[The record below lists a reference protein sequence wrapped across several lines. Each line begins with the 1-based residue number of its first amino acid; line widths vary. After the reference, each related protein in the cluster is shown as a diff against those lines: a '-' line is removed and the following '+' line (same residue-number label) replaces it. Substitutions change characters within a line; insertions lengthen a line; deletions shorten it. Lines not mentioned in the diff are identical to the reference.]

1 MKKYLFLLLFF
12 ITTTHASNECIG
24 FYGVKL
30 NGFVGDTVETLSQS
44 QDCSEKLKSTK
55 YNILTGQAKSDF
67 CSCSATN
74 PKSVAGNSL
83 LEIKKDPNFKINK
96 IKLKKEIEEKYAKSI
111 RSKILGTLSRSF
123 NFDNLA
129 KRGYLSNSIARDEN
143 SNKCNLDKL
152 LENIGEFNK
161 YKESNSFC
169 SNKEKLFEERKKL
182 LFPEGQEAF
191 IQNLKDTANTI
202 AKGVRANGSCL
213 TYQNYLELNS
223 TIPTNSEA
231 VKILQSSSSWE
242 DFKSRVAD
250 ELSTYNRYKNNLNK
264 VRTSNNNDAVANKLW
279 GFSGIEGRGKEVY
292 RMLKANPS
300 FELALRDKEHFLKM
314 RKDLNLFEN
323 DYSNGGFAPQ
333 TQKNQDPNEFFNK
346 NSEQSLQAH
355 LKSCDN
361 EGLPQ
366 VRGGRG
372 GGTTPKSESIGLKQS
387 IAKFLCDEE
396 LPLPRYA
403 DIDNLSGLKSRTS
416 GNEEDVFRNTLK
428 SDLICESK
436 ASYDPVFFSD
446 IDSLTTPASDIDLS
460 DPKNFLSD
468 YKDFS
473 SVICK
478 FVNSDCSDP
487 AKSITMKECSRL
499 TSMADF
505 ALDNAMVAFYKNNK
519 LDELSNEK
527 NLPFAKKPIYRKLQN
542 ILSNGSLSDAEAVA
556 ELENF
561 INSKFTIDKNNP
573 DFKNLK
579 EAMLL
584 LRDKTASVRI
594 YKDSLPFMDKLPPS
608 SRNNLSAYYNFSSKG
623 GAFLESIKDT
633 PEGKILYRNFTKDT
647 SLSLSDSATDNIFSD
662 VFINGQRTNGDLS
675 INKPLYAT
683 AGPEVDIDY
692 LTKTTKP
699 KDSDNPINNI
709 DLGSVAKP
717 LDGNTIRTSLGTGM
731 LPRGTG
737 FNPKSLPRDLSG
749 DTTVSKDQNTSS
761 ADASKPGSTTVD
773 ASNSSTKIRSL
784 DDLLS
789 RAVPPQVNKDNK
801 DIVIVSSPD
810 TPKDQD
816 DTKKASAPS
825 DTGETRNSK
834 SWSNTVEQFG
844 LTRTTKDSSEDTQGS
859 RFNYDT
865 RLSYES
871 DSLSKSSGSERIGG
885 FGKMFD
891 SNQSEKEKILA
902 EIRDLEAKIKEKRDG
917 HSTNNDEISNA
928 ENINNQLKRRVAD
941 LENQINNNS
950 NYNNHNS
957 RNFDNQNYGSNN
969 NDTDSNGNNNID
981 PRDPFSRVDTSREIT
996 ADHMDAIDPAGQSAK
1011 SGGGGSGK
1019 KAIGLS
1025 KNKTSTPES
1034 EADLGGK
1041 STKKRKP
1048 ASAEY
1053 ELDPELICG
1062 FEQQELNCIFE
1073 HSEIFARYKKDQIK
1087 SLVEGLLLHG
1097 HSFKTIE
1104 MFRNRDPNI
1113 PNEYVIHYFEPAKNL
1128 SNEDKIAQFELV
1140 KKMMTD
1146 YKKNYSFLKAI
1157 ASKVVRTKSIKI
1169 NKKEAFSK
1177 MKNTLKRP
1185 DIDKLLIRRLKLIER
1200 LPANTKK

>member
-1 MKKYLFLLLFF
+1 M
-12 ITTTHASNECIG
+12 TTTHASNECAG
-24 FYGVKL
+24 FHGVKL
-30 NGFVGDTVETLSQS
+30 NGFVGDTVESLSQS
-44 QDCSEKLKSTK
+44 LDCSEKLKTSK
-55 YNILTGQAKSDF
+55 YNVLAGQAKSDF

-74 PKSVAGNSL
+74 PKSVTGNSL
-83 LEIKKDPNFKINK
+83 LEIKKDPNFKKNK

-129 KRGYLSNSIARDEN
+129 KRGYLSNSLARDKG
-143 SNKCNLDKL
+143 SNKCNLDHML
-152 LENIGEFNK
+152 GNIGNFA
-161 YKESNSFC
+161 SFSDANVSC
-169 SNKEKLFEERKKL
+169 RGKDRLFAERKRL
-182 LFPEGQEAF
+182 LFPEGEEAF

-223 TIPTNSEA
+223 TIPKNSEA
-231 VKILQSSSSWE
+231 VKILQASKSWE
-242 DFKSRVAD
+242 DFKSKVAD
-250 ELSTYNRYKNNLNK
+250 ELSTFNRYKNNLNK
-264 VRTSNNNDAVANKLW
+264 VRNAENSDAVANKLW
-279 GFSGIEGRGKEVY
+279 GFSGLEGRGKEVY

-300 FELALRDKEHFLKM
+300 FELALRDKDHFLKM
-314 RKDLNLFEN
+314 QRELNLFES
-323 DYSNGGFAPQ
+323 DLASGGFAAQPH
-333 TQKNQDPNEFFNK
+333 KANDPNEFFNK

-361 EGLPQ
+361 DVSPQ
-366 VRGGRG
+366 GRGGRG
-372 GGTTPKSESIGLKQS
+372 GGATSKSESIGLKQS

-403 DIDNLSGLKSRTS
+403 DIDNLSDLKSRKS
-416 GNEEDVFRNTLK
+416 GNEEDVFRSTLK

-436 ASYDPVFFSD
+436 VSYDPVFFSD

-460 DPKNFLSD
+460 DAKNFLSD

-473 SVICK
+473 SSFCK
-478 FVNSDCSDP
+478 MI
-487 AKSITMKECSRL
+487 KKECTIPSEATKDDDCNSL
-499 TSMADF
+499 TEMANDATRF
-505 ALDNAMVAFYKNNK
+505 ALREFITLNKVSPAISARIIGFLNHPKFDDDTAFKKMRELITQNTNPPPSDKDFNVLFEK
-519 LDELSNEK
+519 LSLLRQHNGKVRFYREL
-527 NLPFAKKPIYRKLQN
+527 
-542 ILSNGSLSDAEAVA
+542 D
-556 ELENF
+556 
-561 INSKFTIDKNNP
+561 T
-573 DFKNLK
+573 FKNALPKDIPEGREYDYMLSSSGRNYLK
-579 EAMLL
+579 HL
-584 LRDKTASVRI
+584 
-594 YKDSLPFMDKLPPS
+594 PS
-608 SRNNLSAYYNFSSKG
+608 S
-623 GAFLESIKDT
+623 
-633 PEGKILYRNFTKDT
+633 PEGRRLLGVLAQDT
-647 SLSLSDSATDNIFSD
+647 SLKIDEDISNSIFAD
-662 VFINGQRTNGDLS
+662 VFTNGHESSGENGVKLPRYIS
-675 INKPLYAT
+675 S
-683 AGPEVDIDY
+683 GPAVDTDY
-692 LTKTTKP
+692 LTKTTEP
-699 KDSDNPINNI
+699 KIDPDNPINKM
-709 DLGSVAKP
+709 DLGVVTKP

-731 LPRGTG
+731 MPRGTG

-749 DTTVSKDQNTSS
+749 GTTASKDQNTNTT
-761 ADASKPGSTTVD
+761 DISTPATTATTTD

-825 DTGETRNSK
+825 DTGETGNSN
-834 SWSNTVEQFG
+834 SWSNSVEQFG
-844 LTRTTKDSSEDTQGS
+844 LTRTSKDTSEDMQGS
-859 RFNYDT
+859 RINYDT
-865 RLSYES
+865 RLSYDES
-871 DSLSKSSGSERIGG
+871 DSLSKSGGSERIGG

-902 EIRDLEAKIKEKRDG
+902 EIRDLEAKIKERRDG
-917 HSTNNDEISNA
+917 QSTNNDEISNA
-928 ENINNQLKRRVAD
+928 ESVNNQLKRRVAD
-941 LENQINNNS
+941 LENQINNRSNS
-950 NYNNHNS
+950 NNYNS

-996 ADHMDAIDPAGQSAK
+996 ADHMDEIDPAGQSAK

-1025 KNKTSTPES
+1025 KNKTSTPEN

-1128 SNEDKIAQFELV
+1128 SNEDKMAQFELV